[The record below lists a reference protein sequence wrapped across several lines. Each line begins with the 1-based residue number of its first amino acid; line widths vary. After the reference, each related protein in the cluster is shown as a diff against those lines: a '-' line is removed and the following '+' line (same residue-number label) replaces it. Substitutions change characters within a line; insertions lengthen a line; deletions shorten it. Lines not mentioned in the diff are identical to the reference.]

1 MSECGAGDSASESGV
16 WENRVR
22 GRGDDHADVLRFM
35 VVGCD
40 FVCFSLCFDFRVE
53 RFLGHGDD
61 SVRGSWLDSFVA
73 GEFVDGRKWGGTPL
87 EGYLL
92 DAFSRSIDSWSVR
105 PTLFHAAVWSSAAD
119 FTWIGD
125 LDSTRLVTAILVPAA
140 APRRIDS
147 IIVFMLIVHG
157 TSLLRFPDLPA
168 DGRRRQRFFTIW
180 IILTHSGDFGNHQ
193 ENRINSETRH
203 PHIVGAGV

>member
-1 MSECGAGDSASESGV
+1 
-16 WENRVR
+16 
-22 GRGDDHADVLRFM
+22 M

-40 FVCFSLCFDFRVE
+40 FVCFSLCFDFRVK

-61 SVRGSWLDSFVA
+61 PVRGSWLDSFVA

-125 LDSTRLVTAILVPAA
+125 LYSTRLVTAILVPAA

-147 IIVFMLIVHG
+147 IIVFMLIVH
-157 TSLLRFPDLPA
+157 
-168 DGRRRQRFFTIW
+168 GRRRQRFFTIW

>member
-1 MSECGAGDSASESGV
+1 MAATGCPNAAQTIALPNPAYGRIEYAAVAMTMQMFCALWSSA
-16 WENRVR
+16 
-22 GRGDDHADVLRFM
+22 AT
-35 VVGCD
+35 
-40 FVCFSLCFDFRVE
+40 
-53 RFLGHGDD
+53 
-61 SVRGSWLDSFVA
+61 SFVA
-73 GEFVDGRKWGGTPL
+73 GEFIDGRKWCGTPL

-105 PTLFHAAVWSSAAD
+105 PTLFHAAVWSSTAD

-125 LDSTRLVTAILVPAA
+125 LYSTRLVTAILVPAA

-147 IIVFMLIVHG
+147 IIVFMLIVYG

-180 IILTHSGDFGNHQ
+180 IILTHSGDFGNRQ
-193 ENRINSETRH
+193 ETE
-203 PHIVGAGV
+203 